1 MEVKRQQQSIF
12 STANPHLYVF
22 EDTFLAGLSWPLE
35 PITKLNIT
43 NSINV
48 EHNYM
53 QKKIKF
59 FPNAHP
65 FLKSGCSKDATL
77 KANQ

>member
-22 EDTFLAGLSWPLE
+22 EDTFLAGLSWALE
-35 PITKLNIT
+35 PVTKLNIT

-53 QKKIKF
+53 QKKRTF
-59 FPNAHP
+59 FPNAHT

-77 KANQ
+77 KANH

>member
-1 MEVKRQQQSIF
+1 MEVKLQRQSIF

-22 EDTFLAGLSWPLE
+22 EDTLLAGLSWPLE
-35 PITKLNIT
+35 PIT

-48 EHNYM
+48 KHNYM
-53 QKKIKF
+53 QKKITF